1 MSVQWSDEMLRNWSE
16 AQKRYWDAWSELSR
30 MGQPSASAQPNTATW
45 TQGMEQWWQ
54 AVEKNM
60 LPGATTDAFRRMVD
74 MGKVYMDMA
83 ESAYRGQQNGV
94 NSAEVIEAWMNAM
107 ESGLRGCC
115 TQLDL
120 GKFTAHGFGVGQTAL
135 ESWQKVVKSLGLD
148 LFQHMG
154 AGGFQMP
161 VSQNWQEQL
170 SKLLATPALGLN
182 RESQERQQALLQL
195 FIQYQEALD
204 DYLKAFAKQGL
215 ASVDALRAR
224 VAQLKADGKSI
235 QSLRELYDLWVD
247 VNEEVYGKFAMTDEY
262 QVVYGDMVNALMA
275 LKQGI
280 NAEMDT
286 VYEALNLPTRKE
298 LNTAFQKQQE
308 TRRETRA
315 LRQQV
320 QELARKLEAL
330 TAAQATATQTAP
342 ANPAII
348 ASEAAL
354 SAKAAK
360 PRRSKQA

>member
-1 MSVQWSDEMLRNWSE
+1 MAAQWSDEMLKHWSD
-16 AQKRYWDAWSELSR
+16 AQKRYWEAWSELSR
-30 MGQPSASAQPNTATW
+30 MGQPSASAQPNTAAW

-74 MGKVYMDMA
+74 MGKVYIEMA
-83 ESAYRGQQNGV
+83 ESAYRGQQNGA

-107 ESGLRGCC
+107 ESGLRNCC

-120 GKFTAHGFGVGQTAL
+120 GKFTAHGFGIGQTAL

-148 LFQHMG
+148 LFHMG

-161 VSQNWQEQL
+161 VSPNWQEQL
-170 SKLLATPALGLN
+170 SKVLATPALGFN

-195 FIQYQEALD
+195 FIQYQEAVD
-204 DYLKAFAKQGL
+204 DYLKAFAKQGI
-215 ASVDALRAR
+215 ASVAALRAR

-280 NAEMDT
+280 NAEMDS

-330 TAAQATATQTAP
+330 TAKSESEVELTAK
-342 ANPAII
+342 
-348 ASEAAL
+348 S
-354 SAKAAK
+354 AK